1 MSSHLLPLTRAE
13 KAEVQEY
20 VYVKETEHTE
30 LMAATAPPSGFSQRE
45 TLGQEDHCMLEQL
58 SYKTEDLVQ
67 KILKLVPT
75 ERISAQESMQHPYF
89 STLPAPIM
97 HLRDTVSIFKVS
109 GVRLETEVRDIFN
122 PGRRLKSSL
131 LPAASCW

>member
-1 MSSHLLPLTRAE
+1 MLRKQRAHRVNGSNS
-13 KAEVQEY
+13 A
-20 VYVKETEHTE
+20 
-30 LMAATAPPSGFSQRE
+30 PSGFSQRE

-75 ERISAQESMQHPYF
+75 ERISAQEAMQHPYF

-109 GVRLETEVRDIFN
+109 GVRLETEGGPESWWQDEI
-122 PGRRLKSSL
+122 GRTTF
-131 LPAASCW
+131 C